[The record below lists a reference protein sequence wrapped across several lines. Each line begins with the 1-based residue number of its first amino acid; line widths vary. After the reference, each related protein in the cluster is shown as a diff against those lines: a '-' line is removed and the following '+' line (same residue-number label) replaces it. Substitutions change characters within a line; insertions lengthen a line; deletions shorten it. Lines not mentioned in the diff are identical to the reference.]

1 MQVRSRRLFA
11 GVACLVLLSM
21 VAGVW
26 LLPGML
32 DWNRYRDSIAAL
44 ASQRLGRPVH
54 IGGKVSLQLLPQP
67 ILTAD
72 DVAVESVPIDETS
85 PATTDEGNGLHA
97 KALRLR
103 VALGPLLA
111 GKVDAR
117 ELILQG
123 ADLRLP
129 WPPQPGALTQRLP
142 SWLTG
147 LQARIEDGRLQV
159 GGLVVTG
166 IQGTITTDPDT
177 GTLGAAGMLQAGQ
190 RRWQFTAR
198 LARPGRDG
206 IAGLDVS
213 LDGQDGL
220 RDTGGTF
227 SGQIAGDGALS
238 GRVAGRGPDLSLL
251 MPAPALPWRGDGRLN
266 AAAGLAIADE
276 LALEIDGAP
285 ARGAVAL
292 RVQPRLELD
301 VSIAAGRLDLDA
313 WLPALLASSSSTLR
327 SGIPTGIA
335 QSAEAA
341 TLAGGIVRRLRA
353 GIDLATGVVHLRD
366 VAALLPGDA
375 QLALSG
381 QVATDPQTR
390 FDGDVRL
397 QAPDLRGTLRW
408 LQRVLPAGVA
418 SLPPGVL
425 RTGRFGAKVTADAG
439 QASVSELQ
447 GSLDGSQIAGSATL
461 RLGTR
466 SSLTA
471 ALTVNRLTLD
481 PWLPQPNS
489 LLTAASAQ
497 TAAAVLRSIDAD
509 LKLQIGTAD
518 WSGVPLGAVAV
529 ELQSEISR
537 VMLRRLD
544 AQPAGA
550 RLSLSGQVSDAGRL
564 SDGRLDLSTPDL
576 MPLRAALA
584 TFWTKTP
591 ILEPLLRGPGS
602 LLVLA
607 AGPAEAVTG
616 RVQLELSDVRVE
628 ARPTVNIPARHWSG
642 PITLHHPGAPR
653 LLETLGLGG
662 TAAWLGDGSLSLVG
676 QVAITPKR
684 LELEGATF
692 AAGSMRVSGHLVAD
706 GTRVFGQVGFETL
719 PLPLLYSRSPDP
731 LPIAWLRGWQAALR
745 VEAAEIQLGLEPV
758 LHEASADVTLG
769 DGVLRVLRGVA
780 HAEGGVVNGGATLD
794 AATDPP
800 GIAVQAQAA
809 GLPLPEP
816 LFDTPL
822 DLLGGRLDA
831 TGEVSAAGYSPAALL
846 ATLSGSAKIRIRDGT
861 AAGFDLSAAAAA
873 LDQPDPRNATEAAR
887 TALLGGRT
895 AFDTLDAPLTF
906 ERGVVSAQAKLA
918 TAAGEA
924 SLGGSLDLLGGSI
937 DLRLALQPSAAGAP
951 ALTERL
957 TGSPG
962 APVRTPELAG
972 LARWLADRAQ

>member
-11 GVACLVLLSM
+11 GVACLVLASV

-72 DVAVESVPIDETS
+72 DVAVDGVPIDEAG
-85 PATTDEGNGLHA
+85 PAATDEESGLRA

-103 VALGPLLA
+103 IGLGPLLA
-111 GKVDAR
+111 GQVDAR
-117 ELILQG
+117 ELTLQG

-159 GGLVVTG
+159 GSMVFTG
-166 IQGTITTDPDT
+166 VQGTITTDSDT
-177 GTLGAAGMLQAGQ
+177 GTLAAAGVLQAGQ

-206 IAGLDVS
+206 TAGLDVS

-251 MPAPALPWRGDGRLN
+251 MPAPALPWRGDGRLH

-276 LALEIDGAP
+276 LSLEIDGAP
-285 ARGAVAL
+285 ARGAVSL
-292 RVQPRLELD
+292 RVQPSLQLD

-313 WLPALLASSSSTLR
+313 WLPALLARSSGTLR
-327 SGIPTGIA
+327 SGIPTGIDL
-335 QSAEAA
+335 SAEAA

-353 GIDLATGVVHLRD
+353 GIDLGPGVVHLRD

-381 QVATDPQTR
+381 QVATEPQMH
-390 FDGDVRL
+390 FDGDVQL

-408 LQRVLPAGVA
+408 LQRVLPAGFA
-418 SLPPGVL
+418 ALPGGVL
-425 RTGRFGAKVTADAG
+425 RSATVAAKVSADAG
-439 QASVSELQ
+439 QASVADVQ
-447 GSLDGSQIAGSATL
+447 GTVDGARVTGSAAL

-466 SSLTA
+466 ASLVA
-471 ALTVNRLTLD
+471 ALALDRLMLD
-481 PWLPQPNS
+481 PWLPQPAAV
-489 LLTAASAQ
+489 LTPASA
-497 TAAAVLRSIDAD
+497 TAAAAALRSLDAEI
-509 LKLQIGTAD
+509 KLQVGRAE
-518 WSGVPLGAVAV
+518 WGGVPLGAVAL

-537 VMLRRLD
+537 VVLRRLE

-564 SDGRLDLSTPDL
+564 SDGRFDLSAPDL

-584 TFWTKTP
+584 PYWGGAP
-591 ILEPLLRGPGS
+591 ALEPLLRGPGS

-607 AGPAEAVTG
+607 AGPLDAVTG
-616 RVQLELSDVRVE
+616 RLQLELSDVRVE
-628 ARPTVNIPARHWSG
+628 ARPTVNIPARQWSG
-642 PITLHHPGAPR
+642 PLTLHHPGAPR
-653 LLETLGLGG
+653 LLDTLGLSG

-676 QVAITPKR
+676 QVAVSPKR
-684 LELEGATF
+684 IELAGATF
-692 AAGSMRVSGHLVAD
+692 AAGSMRVSGHVVAE
-706 GTRVFGQVGFETL
+706 GKRVFGQLGFETMSL
-719 PLPLLYSRSPDP
+719 PSVYPRSPDP

-745 VEAAEIQLGLEPV
+745 IEATEIQVGLEPV
-758 LHEASADVTLG
+758 LHGVAADVTLA

-780 HAEGGVVNGGATLD
+780 HAEGGVLNGGATLD
-794 AATDPP
+794 ASAEPP

-809 GLPLPEP
+809 GLPLASP

-822 DLLGGRLDA
+822 DLAGGRLDA
-831 TGEVSAAGYSPAALL
+831 AGELSASGYSPAALL
-846 ATLSGSAKIRIRDGT
+846 ATLNGTAKVRIRDGT
-861 AAGFDLSAAAAA
+861 VAGFDLGEAAAA
-873 LDQPDPRNATEAAR
+873 LERPEPRGATEAAR
-887 TALLGGRT
+887 AALLGGST
-895 AFDTLDAPLTF
+895 AFGTLDAPLTV
-906 ERGVVSAQAKLA
+906 ERGVVSARAKLA
-918 TAAGEA
+918 TTAGEA
-924 SLGGSLDLLGGSI
+924 SLGGSIDLLGNSI
-937 DLRLALQPSAAGAP
+937 DLRLTLQPAAAGAP
-951 ALTERL
+951 ALDERL

>member
-11 GVACLVLLSM
+11 GVACLVLASI

-72 DVAVESVPIDETS
+72 DVAVDGVPIDEGGS
-85 PATTDEGNGLHA
+85 GAIDEESGLRA

-103 VALGPLLA
+103 VGLGPLLA
-111 GKVDAR
+111 GQVDAR
-117 ELILQG
+117 ELTLQG

-159 GGLVVTG
+159 GRMVFTG
-166 IQGTITTDPDT
+166 VQGTITTDPDT
-177 GTLGAAGMLQAGQ
+177 GTLAAAGVLQAGQ

-206 IAGLDVS
+206 TAGLDMS

-251 MPAPALPWRGDGRLN
+251 MPAPGLPWRGDGRLH
-266 AAAGLAIADE
+266 ASAGLAIADE
-276 LALEIDGAP
+276 LSLEIDGAP
-285 ARGAVAL
+285 ARGAVSL
-292 RVQPRLELD
+292 RVQPSLQLD

-313 WLPALLASSSSTLR
+313 WLPALLARSSGSLR
-327 SGIPTGIA
+327 SGIPTGIDL
-335 QSAEAA
+335 SAEAA

-353 GIDLATGVVHLRD
+353 GIDLGTGVVQLRD

-375 QLALSG
+375 QLAMSG
-381 QVATDPQTR
+381 QVATEPQMQ
-390 FDGDVRL
+390 FEGDVRL

-418 SLPPGVL
+418 ALPGGVL
-425 RTGRFGAKVTADAG
+425 RAANVGAKVSADAG
-439 QASVSELQ
+439 QASVTDLQ
-447 GSLDGSQIAGSATL
+447 GTVDGARVTGSAAL
-461 RLGTR
+461 RLGIRT
-466 SSLTA
+466 SLVA
-471 ALTVNRLTLD
+471 ALTLDRLTLD
-481 PWLPQPNS
+481 PWLPQPS
-489 LLTAASAQ
+489 AVLTPASA
-497 TAAAVLRSIDAD
+497 AALRSLDAD
-509 LKLQIGTAD
+509 LKLQVGTAD
-518 WSGVPLGAVAV
+518 WGGVPLGAVAV

-537 VMLRRLD
+537 VVLRRLE

-564 SDGRLDLSTPDL
+564 SDGRFDLSAPDL
-576 MPLRAALA
+576 TLLRAALA
-584 TFWTKTP
+584 PFWGGAP
-591 ILEPLLRGPGS
+591 ALEPLLRGPGS

-607 AGPAEAVTG
+607 AGPMEAVTG

-628 ARPTVNIPARHWSG
+628 VRPTVNIPARQWSG
-642 PITLHHPGAPR
+642 PLTLHHPGAPR
-653 LLETLGLGG
+653 LLETLGLSG

-676 QVAITPKR
+676 QVAVSPKR
-684 LELEGATF
+684 IEVAGATL
-692 AAGSMRVSGHLVAD
+692 AAGAMRVSGHVVAE
-706 GTRVFGQVGFETL
+706 GKRVFGQLGFETMSL
-719 PLPLLYSRSPDP
+719 PSVYPRSPDP
-731 LPIAWLRGWQAALR
+731 LPLAWLRGWQAALR
-745 VEAAEIQLGLEPV
+745 IEAAEIQVVLEPV
-758 LHEASADVTLG
+758 LHAAAADVTLG

-780 HAEGGVVNGGATLD
+780 HAEGGVLNGGATLD
-794 AATDPP
+794 ASTEPP

-809 GLPLPEP
+809 GLPLAAPV
-816 LFDTPL
+816 FDTPL
-822 DLLGGRLDA
+822 DLVGGRLDA
-831 TGEVSAAGYSPAALL
+831 TGEMSASGYSPAALL
-846 ATLSGSAKIRIRDGT
+846 ATLNGSAKVRIRDGM
-861 AAGFDLSAAAAA
+861 AAGFDLGEAAAA
-873 LDQPDPRNATEAAR
+873 LERPDPRSATEAAR
-887 TALLGGRT
+887 AALLGGST
-895 AFDTLDAPLTF
+895 AFGTLDAPLTV
-906 ERGVVSAQAKLA
+906 ERGVVSAQARLA
-918 TAAGEA
+918 TTAGAA
-924 SLGGSLDLLGGSI
+924 SLGGSVDLLGNSI
-937 DLRLALQPSAAGAP
+937 DLRLTLQPAAAGAP
-951 ALTERL
+951 ALGERL
-957 TGSPG
+957 TGPPG